1 MVIIISIDPPLAN
14 VTPATPQITVEHWKL
29 MSSQRPLRNNP
40 AARTKVAY
48 QAWTSN
54 WTTAVPANYYILLTD
69 LFGSSPIPPIYAG
82 HAFLTFNNQHMADW
96 RQMIIDQY

>member
-14 VTPATPQITVEHWKL
+14 ATPAMPRITVEHWKS
-29 MSSQRPLRNNP
+29 MPSQRPLRSNP

-48 QAWTSN
+48 RAWTSN

-69 LFGSSPIPPIYAG
+69 LFGSSPIPPLYAG
-82 HAFLTFNNQHMADW
+82 HTRLTFNNQHVAEW
-96 RQMIIDQY
+96 RQRIIDRY